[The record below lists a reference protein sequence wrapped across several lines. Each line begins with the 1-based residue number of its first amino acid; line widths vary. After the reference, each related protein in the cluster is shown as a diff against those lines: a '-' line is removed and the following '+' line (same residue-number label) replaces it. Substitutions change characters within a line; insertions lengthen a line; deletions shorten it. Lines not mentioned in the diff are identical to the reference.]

1 MNKIEPRTLK
11 GFRDFLP
18 AQMRKRQYVINTLKQ
33 VFESYGFEQLETPAL
48 EYEEILSGKYGEE
61 GDKLMYRFKDNGDR
75 LVALRYDQTVP
86 LARVA
91 AQYLN
96 ELPLPFKRYQ
106 ISNVWRGENTQAGRF
121 REFTQCDIDT
131 IGSANLLSDAQTIAC
146 TIACLKAL
154 GFEKFKVLIND
165 RNVFTYFKTSF
176 DIENEK
182 LIPIIR
188 IVDKLKKI
196 GEEGVIGELATLG
209 FSEDQAS
216 EIFSKIKEIEAPE
229 SVNKI
234 LSYLKNLGVDEGLFE
249 FYPLL
254 ARGLDY
260 YTSTI
265 FEIEVDGYETGSVA
279 GGGRYDELIGM
290 FSNQSI
296 PAVGAAFGFDRV
308 IEAMETLNLFPDLT
322 KVPNVRV
329 LVCVFN
335 EELLAK
341 SIELLNYIRKTGL
354 NAELYDNPA
363 DKLEKQIKYADKKGI
378 MYAAIIGPDELNTN
392 TVTIKNLRIK
402 DQQTISWE
410 DMLKVI

>member
-18 AQMRKRQYVINTLKQ
+18 AQMRKRQYVINTLKD

-75 LVALRYDQTVP
+75 FVALRYDQTVP

-131 IGSANLLSDAQTIAC
+131 IGSASLLTDAQTIAC
-146 TIACLKAL
+146 VIEGLKKL
-154 GFEKFKVLIND
+154 GFEKFKVIIND
-165 RNVFTYFKTSF
+165 RKIFSDLAAKFNLDSDLPK
-176 DIENEK
+176 
-182 LIPIIR
+182 IIR
-188 IVDKLKKI
+188 AIDKIKKI
-196 GEEGVIGELATLG
+196 GAEKVLDELINSGIKSDLANYIMQTIKAQKPTADLTK
-209 FSEDQAS
+209 
-216 EIFSKIKEIEAPE
+216 IFK
-229 SVNKI
+229 
-234 LSYLKNLGVDEGLFE
+234 YLEGLGISDENYE
-249 FYPLL
+249 FAPFL

-265 FEIEVDGYETGSVA
+265 FEVEIEGYDVGSVA

-335 EELLAK
+335 EELLTK